1 MKTTVVNTTRYTKE
15 TLAAAVAEFNRRD
28 SAYRAGENM
37 ITGYRSKDSIDKFRV
52 VEQENVV
59 ARNVQ
64 LTIEADGSV
73 TADLDLDPRFVEM
86 TTKYGIGF
94 GIRGITDVTSN
105 ENRLEAIVAIDLVHY
120 DDLRTPKENVG
131 LVLEWSAARGI
142 LANGKIATQNSK
154 FYEESGELALG
165 ICKSKLPL
173 IKDSIGDALVV
184 MTNILGI
191 AKCDLRD
198 HLTRAEREYDE
209 VADGQTILSDD
220 AHELLNITFEHSTMV
235 CQKFRLHRGRL
246 AERLAKE
253 DLHYFL
259 LAMYDLAIVYGTS
272 VGECMSAAYYE
283 IKDRRG
289 FLSAD
294 GVFIKEADVQV

>member
-1 MKTTVVNTTRYTKE
+1 MKTTVVNTARYTPE
-15 TLAAAVAEFNRRD
+15 TLAIAVDAFNQRPTSGRC
-28 SAYRAGENM
+28 GEDM
-37 ITGYRSKDSIDKFRV
+37 VMGYRSKDTIDKISTLD
-52 VEQENVV
+52 QSKVV
-59 ARNVQ
+59 ARDIK
-64 LTIEADGSV
+64 LTIEADGTV
-73 TADLDLDPRFVEM
+73 TAELDLDPRFAELASN
-86 TTKYGIGF
+86 YGIGF
-94 GIRGITDVTSN
+94 GIRGITDVTPN
-105 ENRLEAIVAIDLVHY
+105 ENRLVNIVAIDLVRY
-120 DDLRTPKENVG
+120 DELRTPKENVG

-198 HLTRAEREYDE
+198 HLTRAESEYDD

-220 AHELLNITFEHSTMV
+220 AHELLNIAFEHSTLV

-272 VGECMSAAYYE
+272 VAECMSAAYYE

-289 FLSAD
+289 YLSAD
-294 GVFIKEADVQV
+294 GVFIKEADAKG

>member
-1 MKTTVVNTTRYTKE
+1 MKTIVVNTARYTPE
-15 TLAAAVAEFNRRD
+15 TLTVAVEAFNLRHSSDRC
-28 SAYRAGENM
+28 GEDM
-37 ITGYRSKDSIDKFRV
+37 VMGYSSKDTV
-52 VEQENVV
+52 VKIMSMDQSNVV
-59 ARNVQ
+59 ARDVK
-64 LTIEADGSV
+64 LTIEADGTV
-73 TADLDLDPRFVEM
+73 TAELDLDPRFAELASN
-86 TTKYGIGF
+86 YGIGF
-94 GIRGITDVTSN
+94 GIRGITDVTPN
-105 ENRLEAIVAIDLVHY
+105 ENRLVNIVAIDLVRY
-120 DDLRTPKENVG
+120 DELRTPKENVG

-220 AHELLNITFEHSTMV
+220 AHELLNIAFEHSTLV

-272 VGECMSAAYYE
+272 VAECMSAAYYE

-289 FLSAD
+289 YLSAD
-294 GVFIKEADVQV
+294 GVFIKEADAKG